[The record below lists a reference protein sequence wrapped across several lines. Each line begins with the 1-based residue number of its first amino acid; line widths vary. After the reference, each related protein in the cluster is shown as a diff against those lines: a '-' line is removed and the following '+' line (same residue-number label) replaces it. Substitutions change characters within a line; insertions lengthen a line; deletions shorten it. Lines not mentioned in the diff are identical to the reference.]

1 MTVYA
6 DHIRSALRPEE
17 LERRFAYHPPK
28 GGQAALYERNRADF
42 RGIAERISAL
52 GPSSRELS
60 LALTALE
67 EALMWVNAHIAR
79 NDVGVNDA
87 DVD

>member
-1 MTVYA
+1 MSSPFT
-6 DHIRSALRPEE
+6 PEE

-28 GGQAALYERNRADF
+28 GVQAQYYERNRAEF
-42 RGIAERISAL
+42 RTIAERIAAM
-52 GPSSRELS
+52 GPPSRELS

-79 NDVGVNDA
+79 NDIGVED
-87 DVD
+87 DHLG

>member
-1 MTVYA
+1 MTLYA

-17 LERRFAYHPPK
+17 LEKRFGYHPPK
-28 GGQAALYERNRADF
+28 GVQAQYYERNRAEF
-42 RGIAERISAL
+42 RALAERISAL
-52 GPSSRELS
+52 GPTSRELS

-79 NDVGVNDA
+79 NDIGVED
-87 DVD
+87 DHLD